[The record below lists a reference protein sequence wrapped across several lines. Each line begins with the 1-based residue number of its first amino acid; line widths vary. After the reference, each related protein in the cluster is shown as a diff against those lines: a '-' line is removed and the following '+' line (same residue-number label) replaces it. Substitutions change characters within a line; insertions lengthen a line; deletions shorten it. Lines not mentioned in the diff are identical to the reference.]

1 MNTIFQYWVVLLLIA
16 LCSVSGFM
24 IPSLSSVGKLRS
36 NLVMMPI
43 GVPRVPYK
51 IPGSRAPGD
60 WVDIYQR
67 LNRERIIFLGS
78 EIDDESANQLIGVLL
93 VMLTLTATFFI

>member
-1 MNTIFQYWVVLLLIA
+1 MILLKSLFLFIA
-16 LCSVSGFM
+16 GLQSLSGFM
-24 IPSLSSVGKLRS
+24 SPSFSSIGKHRS

-43 GVPRVPYK
+43 GVPKVPYK
-51 IPGSRAPGD
+51 IPGSRAPGE

-93 VMLTLTATFFI
+93 VSFQNTID